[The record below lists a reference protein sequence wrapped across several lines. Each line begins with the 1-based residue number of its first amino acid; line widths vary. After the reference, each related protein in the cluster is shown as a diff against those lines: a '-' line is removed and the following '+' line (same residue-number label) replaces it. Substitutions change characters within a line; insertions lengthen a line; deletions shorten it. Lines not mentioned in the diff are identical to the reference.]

1 MKDIPV
7 FSTNNGV
14 ATIALQQ
21 IPYTGFAHITVHS
34 SMDLHA
40 FLKECVEF
48 CRAVGAARI
57 LACGHSQLVKFPV
70 FTRILHMQMPVPEN
84 TFHAYL
90 FPVTETSLD
99 HWLNI
104 YNTAMASV
112 SNAVILS
119 RQMGKEILKKGT
131 AYYVH
136 DGSEV
141 LGIGIVDDDTV
152 QAIVSCRKG
161 AGECVMKTLCGAVC
175 GDTVRVEVAEN
186 NMSAMKLY
194 ERMGFVATNISK
206 TWYDLTN
213 IFDMS
218 SKNT

>member
-7 FSTNNGV
+7 FSTSNGV
-14 ATIALQQ
+14 AAIALQQ

-34 SMDLHA
+34 SVEPDA
-40 FLKECVEF
+40 FMKECVEF
-48 CRAVGAARI
+48 CRAVGALRI
-57 LACGHSQLVKFPV
+57 LACGHSWLDKFPV
-70 FTRILHMQMPVPEN
+70 FTKILQMQMPVQEN

-104 YNTAMASV
+104 YNTAMTGV
-112 SNAVILS
+112 SNATILS

-136 DGSEV
+136 DGGEV
-141 LGIGIVDDDTV
+141 LGIGVVEEDTV
-152 QAIVSCRKG
+152 QAIVSCKKG

-175 GDTVRVEVAEN
+175 GDIVRVEVSEN
-186 NMSAMKLY
+186 NIPAMKLY
-194 ERMGFVATNISK
+194 ERMGFVAANVSK
-206 TWYDLTN
+206 TWYDVTN
-213 IFDMS
+213 IFNMS